1 MKGMAILGILIMLL
15 VNQALASGVYIGS
28 DGQQVALGGFPKVM
42 VSDGKISGSDLTAIL
57 EANFKT
63 GKKIVS
69 NSTKVGL
76 PTFNEFE
83 GLVENLSAGS
93 QGKDLA
99 EKSKQEAQ
107 SRGWGSLRVGQKDG
121 DYYSVAV
128 VIHDGKAEAAEIICN
143 SQLMLTSTGPDKA
156 MDIE

>member
-1 MKGMAILGILIMLL
+1 MKGVAVLGISIMFL
-15 VNQALASGVYIGS
+15 VNQALAAGIYTGS
-28 DGQQVALGGFPKVM
+28 DGQQVALGGFPKVI
-42 VSDGKISGSDLTAIL
+42 VNDGKISGSDLTAIL
-57 EANFKT
+57 EANFKI
-63 GKKIVS
+63 GKKIIS

-83 GLVENLSAGS
+83 GLVENLSAGV
-93 QGKDLA
+93 QGKELA

-107 SRGWGSLRVGQKDG
+107 SKGWGSLRVGQKDG

-128 VIHDGKAEAAEIICN
+128 VIHGGKAEAAKIICN

-156 MDIE
+156 MNIE